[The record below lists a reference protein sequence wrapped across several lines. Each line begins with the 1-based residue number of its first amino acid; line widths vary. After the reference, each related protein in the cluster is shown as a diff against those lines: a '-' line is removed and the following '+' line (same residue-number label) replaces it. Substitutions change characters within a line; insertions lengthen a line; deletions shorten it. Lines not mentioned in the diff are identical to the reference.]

1 MVPFRYTRNSS
12 QIHMSKGK
20 IQSKTFWNK
29 EYSDPKH
36 LTMSAEAAS
45 DLLTFEKWATR
56 NAEWFPFPK
65 DGVVLDVGCG
75 NGRNIIPLCSEYNMK
90 GVGFDISGT
99 AIEQAKKVLEFNSK
113 DRTDAE
119 GNLIPGKKADIQ
131 FKTQS
136 ASDPIG
142 LEDQSVDVVLDMMT
156 SHYLRQA
163 EREKYVK
170 EIARIM
176 KPYGWLFFKTF
187 ILEGDLH
194 IKRLIHEHPDRGEVI
209 TDEKGN
215 IIGNL
220 PAEENSYIH
229 PKIGV
234 YEHVFSEGEIV
245 DLYTPYF
252 RIHKM
257 IKSYKHIKD
266 GKAFKR
272 RTVSVYM
279 ERKRD

>member
-1 MVPFRYTRNSS
+1 MA
-12 QIHMSKGK
+12 KGK

-75 NGRNIIPLCSEYNMK
+75 NGRNIIPLCAEYDMK

-113 DRTDAE
+113 DRTDEE
-119 GNLIPGKKADIQ
+119 GNVIPGKKVDIR

-136 ASDPIG
+136 ASDPIE

-163 EREKYVK
+163 ERETYVK
-170 EIARIM
+170 ELARVM

-215 IIGNL
+215 IVGNL

-234 YEHVFSEGEIV
+234 YEHVFTESEIV

-252 RIHKM
+252 VIHKM
-257 IKSYKHIKD
+257 LKSYKHIKD

>member
-1 MVPFRYTRNSS
+1 
-12 QIHMSKGK
+12 
-20 IQSKTFWNK
+20 
-29 EYSDPKH
+29 
-36 LTMSAEAAS
+36 MSAEAAS
-45 DLLTFEKWATR
+45 DLLTFEKWVTR

-65 DGVVLDVGCG
+65 DGLVVDIGCG
-75 NGRNIIPLCSEYNMK
+75 NGRNIIPLCGEYGMK
-90 GVGFDISGT
+90 GLGIDISGT
-99 AIEQAKKVLEFNSK
+99 ATEQAKKVLAHAAK
-113 DRTDAE
+113 DSTDE
-119 GNLIPGKKADIQ
+119 DGNIVPGKVIDIE

-136 ASDPIG
+136 ISEPLA
-142 LEDQSVDVVLDMMT
+142 LEEQSVDVVLDMMT
-156 SHYLRQA
+156 SHYLRQT
-163 EREKYVK
+163 EREAYVK
-170 EIARIM
+170 EIARVT

-194 IKRLIHEHPDRGEVI
+194 IKRLIHENPDKGEVI

-234 YEHVFSEGEIV
+234 YEHVFTESEIV

-252 RIHKM
+252 VIHKM
-257 IKSYKHIKD
+257 LKSYKHIKD

>member
-1 MVPFRYTRNSS
+1 
-12 QIHMSKGK
+12 
-20 IQSKTFWNK
+20 
-29 EYSDPKH
+29 
-36 LTMSAEAAS
+36 
-45 DLLTFEKWATR
+45 
-56 NAEWFPFPK
+56 
-65 DGVVLDVGCG
+65 VLDVGCG
-75 NGRNIIPLCSEYNMK
+75 NGRNIIPLCGEYGMK
-90 GVGFDISGT
+90 GLGIDISGT
-99 AIEQAKKVLEFNSK
+99 AIEQAKKVLAYAGK
-113 DRTDAE
+113 DRTDE
-119 GNLIPGKKADIQ
+119 DGNFIKGKNIDIE

-136 ASDPIG
+136 ISEPFE

-156 SHYLRQA
+156 SHYLRKA
-163 EREKYVK
+163 DREKYV
-170 EIARIM
+170 EELARVM

-187 ILEGDLH
+187 IVEGDLH
-194 IKRLIHEHPDRGEVI
+194 IKRLLQEYPDRGEVI

-234 YEHVFSEGEIV
+234 YEHVFEEQEIV

-252 RIHKM
+252 VIHKM
-257 IKSYKHIKD
+257 LKSYKHIDKN

-279 ERKRD
+279 ERKRE